1 MNPSINDHT
10 ANVASEVHL
19 PQEERLQTMQS
30 VDFPV
35 MQGMPPAINAPMG
48 YSSAPVMQPV
58 FPEAAPAIGRT
69 AGTKK
74 KSDRKGRT

>member
-1 MNPSINDHT
+1 
-10 ANVASEVHL
+10 
-19 PQEERLQTMQS
+19 MQS

-48 YSSAPVMQPV
+48 YSSAPVMQPA